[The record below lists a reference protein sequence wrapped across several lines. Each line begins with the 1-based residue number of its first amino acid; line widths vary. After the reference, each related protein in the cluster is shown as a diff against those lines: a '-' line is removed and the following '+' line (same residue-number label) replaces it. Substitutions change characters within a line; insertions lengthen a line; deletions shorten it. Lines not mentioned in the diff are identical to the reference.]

1 LSSGVTI
8 DLRNPLQTVTL
19 GGAVA
24 LQFKGVSI
32 VTGGAGNDIIYSR
45 GNDQLSGTFNG
56 GAGSDTF
63 FLQSEKFAGGDGYIV
78 DTVVNPDAGDRI
90 YVNASRDPT
99 ADATTL
105 LGNVQPLRYTDRD
118 GIEHIVLQNAS
129 ADGKLGYFLQANN
142 ELFVESVTIKYL
154 YGSDGSI
161 ESVTVTATDV
171 LARITDFTNGGAGI
185 LLTESSSGG
194 GLPPIGPPDIR
205 RLPFLDYTDPD
216 AIINTLLDRLA
227 PDTPNFQ
234 PLDVDRIFATS
245 SGADN
250 FLFQQ
255 SDELHGAQYF
265 MA

>member
-1 LSSGVTI
+1 
-8 DLRNPLQTVTL
+8 
-19 GGAVA
+19 
-24 LQFKGVSI
+24 
-32 VTGGAGNDIIYSR
+32 
-45 GNDQLSGTFNG
+45 
-56 GAGSDTF
+56 
-63 FLQSEKFAGGDGYIV
+63 V

-90 YVNASRDPT
+90 YVNASRDPI

-142 ELFVESVTIKYL
+142 ELFVESITVKYS
-154 YGSDGSI
+154 YGSDGSF
-161 ESVTVTATDV
+161 EGATVTATDI
-171 LARITDFTNGGAGI
+171 LARITEFTNGDAGI
-185 LLTESSSGG
+185 FLTENSGGGGG
-194 GLPPIGPPDIR
+194 GLPPIVPIDPR
-205 RLPFLDYTDPD
+205 RLPFLDYTDSD

-255 SDELHGAQYF
+255 PDELHGAQYLI
-265 MA
+265 A